1 MPRSVGPGGP
11 RATAESLDQVLM
23 LIVLVMFMLLELN
36 FKICLDGWT
45 AHFKNTKQGFFQ
57 RTVHSGM
64 RSSEL
69 LRKSVGKKHPIK

>member
-11 RATAESLDQVLM
+11 RATAEPLDQV
-23 LIVLVMFMLLELN
+23 LIVLVMFMLLG
-36 FKICLDGWT
+36 ICLDGWM
-45 AHFKNTKQGFFQ
+45 AHSKNTKQGFFQ

>member
-11 RATAESLDQVLM
+11 RATAEPLDQV

-36 FKICLDGWT
+36 FKICLDGWM

-69 LRKSVGKKHPIK
+69 LRKSVGKNTQ